1 MHPVHLALSFC
12 KQKSFMGSVI
22 FGATTNDQLDK
33 VLQGLEV
40 TLTDEIISEINAI
53 NKKFP
58 MTF

>member
-1 MHPVHLALSFC
+1 
-12 KQKSFMGSVI
+12 MGSVI

-53 NKKFP
+53 NKKVP